1 MNSRA
6 ESAQDGLLARLV
18 VDHLPRALDR
28 LHLARRREE
37 EAVDEPRDQKND
49 ERDDLEDG
57 EDDDD
62 RHRGNTFRGL
72 LRDAEPLRL

>member
-28 LHLARRREE
+28 LHLAGRREE
-37 EAVDEPRDQKND
+37 EAVDEPGDDEDDQC
-49 ERDDLEDG
+49 DDLEDG
-57 EDDDD
+57 EDL
-62 RHRGNTFRGL
+62 RGASRMTT
-72 LRDAEPLRL
+72 